1 MTKEYFYKLIEHEL
15 EWLRYYSTRESKSR
29 LNINSDIY
37 KDLKQMNY
45 VKRIINLDIR
55 CSPCLITSDK
65 PITIET
71 KIENLKQIEFPRKGT
86 ENNRFTP
93 LETLFIIHPEKKQE
107 YLNKL
112 IPEPIDMTPPKE
124 IRKEGKYRIRIQ

>member
-1 MTKEYFYKLIEHEL
+1 MTEEYFYKLIEHEL
-15 EWLRYYSTRESKSR
+15 EWIRYYSTRESKSL

-45 VKRIINLDIR
+45 VKRVRDLDIR
-55 CSPCLITSDK
+55 CSPGLITADE
-65 PITIET
+65 PITIHT
-71 KIENLKQIEFPRKGT
+71 KIEDLKQIGFPRKGI

-112 IPEPIDMTPPKE
+112 IPEPIDMTPPIE
-124 IRKEGKYRIRIQ
+124 VRKEGKYRIRIQ